1 MLTVIIVIF
10 VVGYLAIALEH
21 PLKVDKTATALLLGM
36 VLWVCYA
43 LGADQIVPTIS
54 ADKFHEF
61 LSQNPSLADKP
72 LHTQTL
78 EYIVNVDIIEHLGD
92 ITQTILFLLGA
103 MTIVELIDVHGGFGV
118 ITNRIHTRNKRK
130 LLWIMS
136 IVTFF
141 MSAVLDNLTTT
152 IVMLTLLRKFVP
164 DKKERWL
171 YAAAIILSANS
182 GGAWSPIGD
191 VTTIMLWMK
200 GNVTVVALVKYVLLP
215 SLVSMLVPIA
225 IISHR
230 LHGELPEPEVTA
242 TSLQPFITNR
252 DRALIFYLGV
262 AGLVFVP
269 VFKSLFHLPPFIG
282 ILFVLGA
289 LWTFTECFY
298 NGKMLTKA
306 KELRIPKVIA
316 RVDMPSVLFF
326 LGILMA
332 VAVLQA
338 TGVLAELAVMLDTK
352 IHNIVAIDTLLG
364 ALSSI
369 IDNVP
374 MVAGVMGMYP
384 IADPGTVGYMADFV
398 ADGHFWGLLS
408 YCAGVGGSI
417 LIIGSAAGVITM
429 GIEKINFG
437 WYLKKISLLALAG
450 YLAGV
455 VVYVL
460 EFLIFG

>member
-1 MLTVIIVIF
+1 MLSLIVVLFI
-10 VVGYLAIALEH
+10 VGYLAIALEH
-21 PLKVDKTATALLLGM
+21 PLRVDKTATALLLGM
-36 VLWVCYA
+36 ALWICYA
-43 LGADQIVPTIS
+43 LGAEQIVPRVS
-54 ADKFHEF
+54 AEHFNAYVA
-61 LSQNPSLADKP
+61 QNPSLNDAS
-72 LHTQTL
+72 LHKQAI

-92 ITQTILFLLGA
+92 IIQTILFLLGA

-118 ITNRIHTRNKRK
+118 ITNRIHTESKRK
-130 LLWIMS
+130 LLWIMTL
-136 IVTFF
+136 VTFF

-164 DKKERWL
+164 VRKERWL
-171 YAAAIILSANS
+171 YASAIVLAANS

-200 GNVTVVALVKYVLLP
+200 GNVTIAALVKYVLLP
-215 SLVSMLVPIA
+215 SLVSMLLPVFL
-225 IISHR
+225 ISRR
-230 LHGELPEPEVTA
+230 LHGQLPPPEEQA
-242 TSLQPFITNR
+242 MPIQPYISNS

-262 AGLVFVP
+262 GGLLLVP
-269 VFKSLFHLPPFIG
+269 VFKTITHLPPFIG

-338 TGVLAELAVMLDTK
+338 TGLLAGLAQFFDTK
-352 IHNIVAIDTLLG
+352 IHNIVLIDTILG
-364 ALSSI
+364 IMSSI

-384 IADPGTVGYMADFV
+384 IQDPGTMGYMADFV
-398 ADGHFWGLLS
+398 VDGHFWGLLS

-429 GIEKINFG
+429 GIEKMNFG
-437 WYLKKISLLALAG
+437 WYLKNISLLALAG

-455 VVYVL
+455 VVYVA
-460 EFLIFG
+460 EFLLFG